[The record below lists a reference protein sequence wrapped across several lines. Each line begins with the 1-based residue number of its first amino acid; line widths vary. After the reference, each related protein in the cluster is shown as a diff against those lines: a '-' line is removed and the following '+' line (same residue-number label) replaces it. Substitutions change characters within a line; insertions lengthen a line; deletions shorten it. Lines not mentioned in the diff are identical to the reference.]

1 MCGYYSELSCCHHPT
16 GVGDTTEV
24 SIFLIGLATCT
35 LVPFIHSPWGCQ
47 SINLMMLDLV
57 PIRLLTIIFCLSFWE
72 SSKGNVFSGFSRETE
87 PTGYTHTHTHTHTRF
102 VTRNRF
108 MHYGRWSF
116 PWSNRPWYNVY
127 KERLASWTCNMR
139 SCRESHAQ
147 KGTFGLTLCWWHLE
161 MLNNFIWIYVL

>member
-87 PTGYTHTHTHTHTRF
+87 PTGYTHTHTHTHDLLLEIGLCIMGAEVSHDQIVPGIMFIRKD
-102 VTRNRF
+102 
-108 MHYGRWSF
+108 WL
-116 PWSNRPWYNVY
+116 P
-127 KERLASWTCNMR
+127 ELATCVAV
-139 SCRESHAQ
+139 ESPMPRRA
-147 KGTFGLTLCWWHLE
+147 HL
-161 MLNNFIWIYVL
+161 V